1 MPGPLFAALLLR
13 FKDLNKQPHFFK
25 PKSYNKAAL
34 NLFNRIT
41 TTLPCLYCYTT
52 FSKAFFMPENAKE
65 M

>member
-1 MPGPLFAALLLR
+1 MSGPLFAALFLR

-25 PKSYNKAAL
+25 LKSYNKAAL

-41 TTLPCLYCYTT
+41 ITLPCLYRYTT
-52 FSKAFFMPENAKE
+52 LIKAFFMPDSAKA